1 MAAAK
6 KNASKNV
13 TTKSTPKKPAPKKA
27 ASSKSAPV
35 KEEVVEEAVLEEEV
49 AEEVVEEVL
58 AEDPVEDSGESNSD
72 KQPVKRRTHSRESVL
87 ELIDELANSVD
98 AEITALR
105 SGERPRGVGIKALR
119 STLKKVK
126 LVRTAAAKVM
136 KSRSTTKR
144 APNSQSG
151 FLKPVVL
158 SPDMASFTGWD
169 PKGLHSRV
177 DVTKFLCNYIK
188 EHDLQNPSDRRVILA
203 DDKLA
208 SLLGWE
214 KTSDVDLTYY
224 RMQTQMKNHFTNP
237 KVDNA

>member
-6 KNASKNV
+6 KNASKNAS
-13 TTKSTPKKPAPKKA
+13 TKTKSTPKKPAPKKA
-27 ASSKSAPV
+27 ASKSAPV
-35 KEEVVEEAVLEEEV
+35 KEEVVEEVVLEEED
-49 AEEVVEEVL
+49 VEEVL

-126 LVRTAAAKVM
+126 LVRTAAGKVM

-144 APNSQSG
+144 EPNSQSG

-208 SLLGWE
+208 SLLGWD
-214 KTSDVDLTYY
+214 KNSDVDLTYY

-237 KVDNA
+237 KVDKA

>member
-1 MAAAK
+1 MATAK
-6 KNASKNV
+6 KTASKSA
-13 TTKSTPKKPAPKKA
+13 TSAKTKSTPKKPATKKA
-27 ASSKSAPV
+27 ASTKSTPV
-35 KEEVVEEAVLEEEV
+35 KAV
-49 AEEVVEEVL
+49 EEVVEEVIEEEPVVAQ
-58 AEDPVEDSGESNSD
+58 AETEPATVTEETE
-72 KQPVKRRTHSRESVL
+72 KPTVKRRTHSRESVL
-87 ELIDELANSVD
+87 ELIDELAGTVE

-105 SGERPRGVGIKALR
+105 TGERPRGVGIKALR

-136 KSRSTTKR
+136 KSRTTAKR
-144 APNSQSG
+144 EPNSQSG

-158 SPDMASFTGWD
+158 SKEMADFTGWD

-188 EHDLQNPSDRRVILA
+188 ENDLQNHSDRRVILA

-208 SLLGWE
+208 NLLGWD
-214 KTSDVDLTYY
+214 KNSDVDLTYY

-237 KVDNA
+237 KVGKD